1 MMPSMRALSVA
12 LLAAGLVGAAASTSR
27 AAPGATGETWLQR
40 HRPIRGLAELGV
52 HAGAFFPRDH
62 ELFDPR
68 RAYEPLRPV
77 APAFGAR
84 LAYYPLAFLGAEL
97 ESAAMP
103 GRGATSGEPATV
115 VALRTHA
122 IAQLPYRLAPF
133 ALIGLGAM
141 IQTSRRLGGD
151 VDPVLHYGGGL
162 KLFLHRMIALRLE
175 LRANATGRHGQVS
188 GRTHHL
194 EALLGVSLTLGRPP
208 PSRPRAPAPAT
219 ACTGPGRGGCAR
231 PAARPPAPV
240 LEATSPDPAAAPPP
254 PATRPEGPSP

>member
-1 MMPSMRALSVA
+1 MRALSVA
-12 LLAAGLVGAAASTSR
+12 LLAACLVGGAASTSR
-27 AAPGATGETWLQR
+27 AAPPRASGEAWIQR
-40 HRPIRGLAELGV
+40 HRPSRGLVELGV
-52 HAGAFFPRDH
+52 HAGAFLPRDH

-68 RAYEPLRPV
+68 RAYEPLRRV

-103 GRGATSGEPATV
+103 GRAATSGEPATI
-115 VALRTHA
+115 VALRAHA

-133 ALIGLGAM
+133 ALVGLGAM
-141 IQTSRRLGGD
+141 IQTSRRLGSD

-208 PSRPRAPAPAT
+208 PTRPRAPAPAT
-219 ACTGPGRGGCAR
+219 ACTEPGRAGCTR
-231 PAARPPAPV
+231 PGVRPPAPV
-240 LEATSPDPAAAPPP
+240 LEATSPDPAGAPP